1 MDVRAIDFPSIFTKE
16 QLAYIAQS
24 VTEQAREVFGGTLR
38 DVILYGSYARGD
50 YEEWS
55 DVDMMV
61 LADVDDLTGKKLEAG
76 LLKRLGDLNHHMNL
90 LLSILVVP
98 NDRFEYFKEYLPFY
112 TNVNQEGVRLC
123 STNVR

>member
-1 MDVRAIDFPSIFTKE
+1 MDVRAIDFPSTFTKE
-16 QLAYIAQS
+16 QLAYITQS
-24 VTEQAREVFGGTLR
+24 VTEQAREVFGDTLR

-50 YEEWS
+50 FGEWS
-55 DVDMMV
+55 DVDMMI
-61 LADVDDLTGKKLEAG
+61 LADVDDLTGKKLEAE
-76 LLKRLGDLNHHMNL
+76 LLKQLGDLNHHMNL

-112 TNVNQEGVRLC
+112 TNVSQEGVRQC

>member
-1 MDVRAIDFPSIFTKE
+1 MDVRAIDFPSVFTKE
-16 QLAYIAQS
+16 QLAYITKC
-24 VTEQAREVFGGTLR
+24 VTDQARVVFGDTLR

-50 YEEWS
+50 FGEWS
-55 DVDMMV
+55 DVDMMI
-61 LADVDDLTGKKLEAG
+61 LADVDDLRGKRLESD

-98 NDRFEYFKEYLPFY
+98 IDRFEYFKEYMPFY
-112 TNVNQEGVRLC
+112 ASVSREGVRLC